1 MLTKTAILICVAA
14 ATALCAADPKQE
26 ILTLERQGM
35 EGWLKG
41 DPDPF
46 LAISDPDITYI
57 HVMTGKRLDGL
68 PAVRAL
74 YETYRGRPLFDT
86 YEITDPKVQLS
97 GDTAILTYHFV
108 SHNGSA
114 ERHWNATQIYQRKKE
129 GWRIIHTHWS
139 QVASAQP

>member
-14 ATALCAADPKQE
+14 SALCAADPKQE
-26 ILTLERQGM
+26 ILALERQGM

-57 HVMTGKRLDGL
+57 HIMTGKRLDGL

-74 YETYRGRPLFDT
+74 YETYRGRPLFDS

-114 ERHWNATQIYQRKKE
+114 ERHWNATQVYQHKNE

-139 QVASAQP
+139 QVQ